1 MTTQEK
7 EYYDQLIKYYNKK
20 YFMSNPNNW
29 RELAEAAAKKDFA
42 AYKAKKQPTPE
53 SNLDTIVV
61 TPQGNTTQP
70 EWTSEPEKAPKL
82 TESEKQMQ
90 SAFTS
95 GVSQKMNNVGNKIGT
110 TAVETASSFTPLW
123 WISPAVRAGL
133 DIRDG
138 NYKGAA
144 IDAGLGLVAPYAVGK
159 MAPTLYN
166 VGKYTAR
173 RKTFYAP
180 LEYAVAHTKP
190 GKRGIEVA
198 MRTSPATNP
207 LKLLE
212 SNMRNPVTR
221 NAAIKYILTGN
232 KKALKTYLTKGGNYN
247 GSMIPGFES
256 APGDIDLIGA
266 YLYDKPLPFNKS
278 YDAGIH
284 TNYIK
289 KHYPNKEVQIYE
301 IPKEMYPEGS
311 VILDNTDIVPVSWRG
326 GDGPFGIKYNHK
338 NQFIDVGGFME
349 QNGFLKS
356 TNQDVFRGQDIW
368 KFHPGQYKTKWLRS
382 EESGPLTIKQILRD
396 FGLNAVNE
404 AGNPI
409 IIRTPWLTEEG
420 ANFSLYGIGYNF
432 KSGGK
437 LNYLK
442 YATCTSAQYGS
453 KS

>member
-110 TAVETASSFTPLW
+110 TAVETASGFTPLW
-123 WISPAVRAGL
+123 WIAPTVRAGL

-144 IDAGLGLVAPYAVGK
+144 VDAGLGLVAPYAVGK

-180 LEYAVAHTKP
+180 LEYTVAHTKP
-190 GKRGIEVA
+190 GKRGIEIA
-198 MRTSPATNP
+198 MRSTAEADP
-207 LKLLE
+207 LTQL
-212 SNMRNPVTR
+212 NTHMHHPYTR
-221 NAAIKYILTGN
+221 NAAIKYILTGD
-232 KKALKTYLTKGGNYN
+232 KKALNTYIKWGGNYN
-247 GSMIPGFES
+247 GTVKYGDFMDPGNIDMIN
-256 APGDIDLIGA
+256 A
-266 YLYDKPLPFNKS
+266 YLYGKPLPFNKS

-284 TNYIK
+284 ANYIK

-311 VILDNTDIVPVSWRG
+311 VILDNVDIVHGSWNGRARG
-326 GDGPFGIKYNHK
+326 GFGTNYN
-338 NQFIDVGGFME
+338 NQEQFINVGGFME
-349 QNGFLKS
+349 QNGFLPS
-356 TNQDVFRGQDIW
+356 TGEDVFRGQDIW
-368 KFHPGQYKTKWLRS
+368 KFHPGQYKNKWFGTKS
-382 EESGPLTIKQILRD
+382 EPPTIKSILRD

-409 IIRTPWLTEEG
+409 IIRTPWVTEEG
-420 ANFSLYGIGYNF
+420 ANFALYGLR
-432 KSGGK
+432 SGGK

-442 YATCTSAQYGS
+442 YATCTSAKYGS